1 MSVTRTTILKNA
13 VLLFSQKGFN
23 GVSMRNIADLTKISA
38 PALYNHFKDKHTL
51 YITAI
56 AESFQNKSAN
66 LLDAL
71 NSQGK
76 AIERLER
83 FITCLS
89 EELYNDPNFRR
100 LMQRE
105 LLDGDEKRLQFLAQ
119 EVFGASFTKLMTL
132 LKELKPA
139 GEAHSLA
146 IIIIGMVQKPF
157 EISPLT
163 KFFSEYQE
171 EQITPPFV
179 TQQVMSI
186 LSTFLGEQ
194 K

>member
-1 MSVTRTTILKNA
+1 MSITRKFILENA
-13 VLLFSQKGFN
+13 ITLFSQQGFN
-23 GVSMRNIADLTKISA
+23 GVSIRNIADASMISA
-38 PALYNHFKDKHTL
+38 PALYNHFKDKQTL

-56 AESFQNKSAN
+56 AESFQNKSAH

-71 NSQGK
+71 NGQGK
-76 AIERLER
+76 AIERLEG

-119 EVFGASFTKLMTL
+119 EVFRASFTKLMTL

-163 KFFSEYQE
+163 KFFPEYQE
-171 EQITPPFV
+171 EQINPTFV